1 MKKPWYNKNRNTE
14 QKEIFMKIRQAR
26 IDDLAAI
33 MEVYAYARGFMKKNG
48 NPSQWKDMYP
58 SMTLIESDI
67 AKKECFVG
75 VDTDGSIRCVFAFI
89 IGNDST
95 YDYIEDGQW
104 LNEDTYGTIHRI
116 ASDGII
122 KDVFS
127 QCVDFCNERIDNI
140 RIDTHRDN
148 KIMQHQ
154 IMKNGFENCGIIYVE
169 DGSERIA
176 YHRIQSKKVI

>member
-1 MKKPWYNKNRNTE
+1 MN
-14 QKEIFMKIRQAR
+14 IRQAKMS
-26 IDDLAAI
+26 DLAAI
-33 MEVYAYARGFMKKNG
+33 MELYAYARDFMKENG
-48 NPSQWKDMYP
+48 NPSQWKDLYP
-58 SMTLIESDI
+58 SKALIESDI
-67 AKKECFVG
+67 KKKECFVG
-75 VDTDGSIRCVFAFI
+75 VDLNGSIRCVFAFI
-89 IGNDST
+89 IGSDST

-104 LNEDTYGTIHRI
+104 LNEDLYGTIHRI

-127 QCVDFCNERIDNI
+127 QCINFCSERIDNI

-154 IMKNGFENCGIIYVE
+154 IMKNGFEKCGIIYVE

-176 YHRIQSKKVI
+176 YHLTMSKKVI